1 MESKHVAVEQD
12 VYRLL
17 MKTSVLLDDSDRQFF
32 ASYGV
37 NTRQYWALQHLDEQQ
52 GCSMVELSR
61 VLFTD
66 KSNVTGIVDRLESQQ
81 LVERK
86 TDPGDR
92 RVILITLTAQGR
104 QLRDH
109 LHGLHEA
116 HICKQLNIVDLEQ
129 LAHVRDCL
137 RAFSENIELYLE
149 QIKASSLP

>member
-1 MESKHVAVEQD
+1 
-12 VYRLL
+12 
-17 MKTSVLLDDSDRQFF
+17 
-32 ASYGV
+32 
-37 NTRQYWALQHLDEQQ
+37 
-52 GCSMVELSR
+52 MVELSR

-86 TDPGDR
+86 TDPSDR

-109 LHGLHEA
+109 LRGLHEA
-116 HICKQLNIVDLEQ
+116 HIRKQLNSVDPEQ

-137 RAFSENIELYLE
+137 RAFSESIELYLE
-149 QIKASSLP
+149 QIKTSSLP